1 MASRKRGTTII
12 GSNIAAQA
20 STNGKPQPL
29 PTPVRLC
36 ESKIC
41 TVKAPHQAKSYA
53 STTRG
58 LPKIIK
64 DIEAK
69 TNKSSSDRFCLD
81 VFYTV
86 HWDHVNRPLPTPTKE
101 CVHKACPVWARHE
114 DKVFSKNP
122 KKANLLPLK
131 VQQVQ
136 AKAVKTKVEIQ
147 ALINFWHIHGPQE
160 KPVEGSPS

>member
-20 STNGKPQPL
+20 STDGKSQTI
-29 PTPVRLC
+29 PTPLRLC
-36 ESKIC
+36 ESKVC
-41 TVKAPHQAKSYA
+41 TVKAPHEAKSYA

-58 LPKIIK
+58 LPKIIR
-64 DIEAK
+64 DMEAK
-69 TNKSSSDRFCLD
+69 TTKSSSDVYHLD

-86 HWDHVNRPLPTPTKE
+86 HWDHVNRPLPNPTKE

-114 DKVFSKNP
+114 AKVFSKNP

-136 AKAVKTKVEIQ
+136 AKSVKTNDEIQ
-147 ALINFWHIHGPQE
+147 GLINFWHIHGPQE
-160 KPVEGSPS
+160 RSAKGSST